1 MVIIRGGAV
10 SYERGTPAPGN
21 LADSDRARGPG
32 VPLPSEE
39 GTTLRKVVMA
49 FTGEPRLESGL
60 DCLIQGLLEIK
71 DTHRPRVLP

>member
-1 MVIIRGGAV
+1 MSEVLLH
-10 SYERGTPAPGN
+10 RGTSLTAN
-21 LADSDRARGPG
+21 VALGPG
-32 VPLPSEE
+32 VPLPIEE

>member
-1 MVIIRGGAV
+1 MSEVLLH
-10 SYERGTPAPGN
+10 RGTSLTAGT
-21 LADSDRARGPG
+21 LGPG